1 MGIRR
6 ETNNK
11 EIQEEKENR
20 TTEKKM
26 KYLLFLLSMSFIF
39 SQDIKRTSE
48 FKRDVVYGIDC
59 DDTEYRDYKGS
70 PAWKGYG
77 GWLSECDSIRTTRLD
92 AEFAL
97 KAKERKR
104 QKAIQD
110 SIDMIE
116 LESID
121 LDLDAMWEN
130 TVWEEIQDV
139 TEVYAEVEQ
148 ITAVAGVRGAEAED
162 EALALLYYRRSMK
175 GLALIDLQKAYG
187 KLQIK
192 REKLIE
198 VNPDHPKLQKINQ
211 LITQLESKIKKYS

>member
-1 MGIRR
+1 
-6 ETNNK
+6 
-11 EIQEEKENR
+11 
-20 TTEKKM
+20 M
-26 KYLLFLLSMSFIF
+26 KYLSIVLLISVIY

-48 FKRDVVYGIDC
+48 FKRDVAYGIDC

-77 GWLSECDSIRTTRLD
+77 GWISECDSIRTTRLN

-97 KAKERKR
+97 RSKERQR

-110 SIDMIE
+110 SIDIAEVNDM
-116 LESID
+116 D

-139 TEVYAEVEQ
+139 TTIYGEVEQ

-162 EALALLYYRRSMK
+162 EALNHLYYRKSMK

-187 KLQIK
+187 KLSNRKDMILK
-192 REKLIE
+192 D
-198 VNPDHPKLQKINQ
+198 NPKNPKLKKINS
-211 LITQLESKIKKYS
+211 LLSQLEIKINKKS